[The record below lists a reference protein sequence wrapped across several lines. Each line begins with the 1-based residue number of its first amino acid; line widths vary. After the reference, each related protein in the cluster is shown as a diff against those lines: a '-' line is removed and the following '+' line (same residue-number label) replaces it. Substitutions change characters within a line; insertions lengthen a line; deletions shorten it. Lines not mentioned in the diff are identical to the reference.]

1 MPIAKRVVTLATS
14 RLTVLADGP
23 RPGNILCSQFRTT
36 RLALGWYRCSVQQGN
51 GYGRVVHLWP
61 RPDFV
66 FFFWNAQI
74 SFDRASSSWRSCVAT
89 KFFFVEFEKGTRS
102 DLPPTSSRL
111 WKLRRNPRSL
121 VDSIEPSRQAT
132 HSVPFVAATERGQL
146 QTRRCGR
153 TGIKNSESKWKGFLY
168 VLGEM

>member
-1 MPIAKRVVTLATS
+1 MSFPHRSGRWAKAGEYLVQPVPLLPYHAWHWVCT
-14 RLTVLADGP
+14 D
-23 RPGNILCSQFRTT
+23 
-36 RLALGWYRCSVQQGN
+36 ALFNKGTDMDVWCTCG
-51 GYGRVVHLWP
+51 L
-61 RPDFV
+61 
-66 FFFWNAQI
+66 AQI